1 MRRINHWIDGQAV
14 AGTSG
19 RTGPVWN
26 PATGEQQAEVDL
38 ASVEEVD
45 ARRRRRQ
52 ARPSRRGGRRRCRAA
67 PR

>member
-1 MRRINHWIDGQAV
+1 MKRINHWIGGQTV
-14 AGTSG
+14 EGTSG

-45 ARRRRRQ
+45 RAVASAR
-52 ARPSRRGGRRRCRAA
+52 RPSRRGGPPRCRAGA
-67 PR
+67 R

>member
-1 MRRINHWIDGQAV
+1 MRTINHWIDGEAV
-14 AGTSG
+14 EGTSG

-45 ARRRRRQ
+45 AAVGAATAAFPAWR
-52 ARPSRRGGRRRCRAA
+52 ATSLSRRAR
-67 PR
+67 

>member
-1 MRRINHWIDGQAV
+1 MKTISHWIDGRAV

-38 ASVEEVD
+38 ASVGGGRR
-45 ARRRRRQ
+45 RRRRRQ
-52 ARPSRRGGRRRCRAA
+52 GRLPGVAGDVAVAPLAR
-67 PR
+67 